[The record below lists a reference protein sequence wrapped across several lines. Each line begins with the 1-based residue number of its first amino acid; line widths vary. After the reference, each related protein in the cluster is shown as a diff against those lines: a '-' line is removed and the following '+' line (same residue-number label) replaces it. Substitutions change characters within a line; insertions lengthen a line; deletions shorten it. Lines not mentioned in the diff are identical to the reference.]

1 MYREHLMVF
10 ERAIAIRVELED
22 RIRMLEK
29 LESDKLTLMKA
40 DYEKREESYKEI
52 IRMIQEDYERFKLD
66 TVREFDIKDLIIK
79 RHEGYNEVLRK
90 EILIA

>member
-1 MYREHLMVF
+1 MYRDHLMVF

-40 DYEKREESYKEI
+40 EYEKREESYKEI

-66 TVREFDIKDLIIK
+66 TAREFDIKDLIIK